1 MRTLKQTFN
10 LQRLKSQI
18 GMFYLLG
25 FVKFANSKLLIHLPN
40 LSLVYGAKTKNQSL
54 QLLQSNPLVFPHD
67 ESFLCFH
74 LPVKESPHSLSDH
87 CSYIPSRIHVLL
99 YHQVL
104 VNPISIFGSFLS
116 IANLSLFSQ
125 REPTTSYVWSHG
137 SFSLPIT
144 VM

>member
-54 QLLQSNPLVFPHD
+54 QLLQSNPLVFR
-67 ESFLCFH
+67 
-74 LPVKESPHSLSDH
+74 PVE
-87 CSYIPSRIHVLL
+87 
-99 YHQVL
+99 
-104 VNPISIFGSFLS
+104 
-116 IANLSLFSQ
+116 
-125 REPTTSYVWSHG
+125 
-137 SFSLPIT
+137 
-144 VM
+144 

>member
-74 LPVKESPHSLSDH
+74 LPLKECPTYLCANCFFNQSQ
-87 CSYIPSRIHVLL
+87 IIFNV
-99 YHQVL
+99 YHEVL
-104 VNPISIFGSFLS
+104 VNLPYQSLEAFCRLQTYRCSRKE
-116 IANLSLFSQ
+116 NLLHHMCGHMVHF
-125 REPTTSYVWSHG
+125 PY
-137 SFSLPIT
+137 P
-144 VM
+144 